1 MVVKIS
7 PPAASCT
14 QSFNY
19 NDFKVENGVATILYM
34 NNIDDPENPLETLV
48 RYENA
53 RLRCRKPSFHMS
65 INPSPS
71 DKMTDE
77 KLVSFARELMAG
89 LGYGAQPV
97 IIFRHNDIEREHY
110 HVVSVRVDADGKKIN
125 DSNEHRR
132 CQQLLEKLARKYG
145 FSIGNGK
152 NEKKAV
158 EPVPDPYKDPAAF
171 KEWLEKNPPPEFLP
185 EDAELLE
192 DPRVIY
198 QRFDK
203 GTENVKKQIEDIVKQ
218 ALTYHFTSIDQYKNL
233 MRHFGVAVNLPK
245 SVRKLYLTYA
255 GIDLHSGKR
264 CTEPIPEKRLSVPNI
279 EGIVHHMEIS
289 GKEDKSTEESRLVE
303 IVSKALV
310 DGKDKREVNSLLM
323 RKNITMMVSKGKDGH
338 IEDVTYIDH
347 AKHTVFS
354 GDLQGLPVSAVERV
368 RSEVWEKDKDE
379 RGRLTPSEKDSVL
392 REIIEDALEM
402 GAVHRSRKH
411 EDDRYGPRKKPI
423 GPGRR

>member
-125 DSNEHRR
+125 
-132 CQQLLEKLARKYG
+132 LK
-145 FSIGNGK
+145 
-152 NEKKAV
+152 
-158 EPVPDPYKDPAAF
+158 
-171 KEWLEKNPPPEFLP
+171 
-185 EDAELLE
+185 
-192 DPRVIY
+192 
-198 QRFDK
+198 
-203 GTENVKKQIEDIVKQ
+203 
-218 ALTYHFTSIDQYKNL
+218 
-233 MRHFGVAVNLPK
+233 PK
-245 SVRKLYLTYA
+245 SSFLVTHYL
-255 GIDLHSGKR
+255 HP
-264 CTEPIPEKRLSVPNI
+264 CF
-279 EGIVHHMEIS
+279 VH
-289 GKEDKSTEESRLVE
+289 
-303 IVSKALV
+303 
-310 DGKDKREVNSLLM
+310 
-323 RKNITMMVSKGKDGH
+323 
-338 IEDVTYIDH
+338 
-347 AKHTVFS
+347 
-354 GDLQGLPVSAVERV
+354 P
-368 RSEVWEKDKDE
+368 
-379 RGRLTPSEKDSVL
+379 
-392 REIIEDALEM
+392 
-402 GAVHRSRKH
+402 
-411 EDDRYGPRKKPI
+411 
-423 GPGRR
+423 